1 MQNQQEPTK
10 QDVTMQQ
17 DSILFNLY
25 LTELSGG
32 GKEEAKV
39 GTFQKIFD
47 QKNEINKKGQEEE
60 NEGQGLY

>member
-39 GTFQKIFD
+39 GTF
-47 QKNEINKKGQEEE
+47 
-60 NEGQGLY
+60 